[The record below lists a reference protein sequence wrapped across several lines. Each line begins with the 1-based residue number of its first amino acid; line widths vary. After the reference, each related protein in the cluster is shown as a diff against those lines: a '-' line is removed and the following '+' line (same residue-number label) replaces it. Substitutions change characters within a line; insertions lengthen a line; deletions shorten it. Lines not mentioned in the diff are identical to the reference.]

1 MKNTLSFLFF
11 TVVIFLWACKQP
23 ASSVTWPEI
32 TTEARPWSR
41 WWWHGSSVS
50 KEGITAEM
58 EAYRNAGLGGL
69 ELTPIYGVIGDEDH
83 FLNFLSPEWMDM
95 LEYTLKEGARLG
107 LGIDMANGTGWPFGG
122 PWVGVD
128 NACRYV
134 AHQSYSLSGGEGLT
148 ALIRYDQEPV
158 VRAVSNPVVQ
168 SVRKAEL
175 PPGERSVSVHDL
187 VRPVEAN
194 ADLQALAL
202 DQVRFNEP
210 LPLVT
215 LMAYSDRGEILDLT
229 GKVTAGGRL
238 DWTAPEGNWTLD
250 ALFAGWHG
258 KMVER
263 AAPGGEGNV
272 IDHFSAT
279 AIRHYLTRFDSA
291 FAGRNLGYLRAF
303 FNDSYEVDDAFG
315 QANWTPDF
323 LDEFVKRR
331 GYDLRAY
338 LPALCRPDT
347 SEQSLRVLSDFRETF
362 SDLILDTFTRE
373 WGKWAHSKGKF
384 IRNQSHGAPANI
396 LDLYAASDIPETEG
410 TETLRIKFAS
420 SAAHVTGKRL
430 VSAEA
435 ATWLNEHFRSDL
447 ADIKQN
453 LDNYFTGGVNHI
465 FYHGTC
471 YSPPEESWPGR
482 LFYAAIHAN
491 PRNTLWHDW
500 PALNQYISR
509 VQSFLQAGRPD
520 NDVLLYFPMYDRFAT
535 PGRELL
541 EHFDGYGPSLE
552 GTPLEKIALFLH
564 ETGYPFDFVSDRQIG
579 QISVD
584 GSSLVTGGARYQTL
598 LVPPC
603 RFMPLK
609 TIEKLEE
616 LARAGA
622 TILFHDQLPDDVP
635 GLSDLENR
643 QKVLKALIER
653 HQFISQDGIDRA
665 LSGKGSWIKGSDL
678 AKLLAVAGVK
688 PEKMTG
694 LGLEFTRRSLDQET
708 VYFITNWSGS
718 VVDQWVPL
726 GKAVNQIILFQ
737 PWTGKSG
744 IARIRVNG
752 EGTAEIYLQLERGEG
767 VILQTL
773 SHRTDRPEW
782 SYYETNSSP
791 QVFTGTWAI
800 QFTQGGPLL
809 PDPVT
814 IDSLRSWS
822 GMNGEGYRAFSGTAV
837 YTISFDRPLDASD
850 AYLLDLGKIHES
862 ARVRLNGADLGVL
875 IGPVFRTVV
884 AGDLLQENNTLEVE
898 VTNLMANRIA
908 NLDRNG
914 VLWKKFYNI
923 NFPSRLRE
931 NRGAD
936 GLFDASEWEPL
947 PSGLLGPVTITSLS
961 RWH

>member
-1 MKNTLSFLFF
+1 MKNTRSFLFF
-11 TVVIFLWACKQP
+11 TLLISSWACNQP
-23 ASSVTWPEI
+23 ESVVTWPEI

-41 WWWHGSSVS
+41 WWWHGSSVT

-83 FLNFLSPEWMDM
+83 FLNYLSPEWMDM
-95 LEYTLKEGARLG
+95 LEYTLKEAERLG

-122 PWVGVD
+122 PWVGVEQ
-128 NACRYV
+128 ASRYV
-134 AHQSYSLSGGEGLT
+134 AHQSYSLTSGERLT
-148 ALIRYDQEPV
+148 ALIRYEQEPV
-158 VRAVSNPVVQ
+158 VRAINNPVVR
-168 SVRKAEL
+168 SVRNYGNRPL
-175 PPGERSVSVHDL
+175 SVHDL
-187 VRPVEAN
+187 VWPVEAN
-194 ADLQALAL
+194 ADLQTLAL
-202 DQVRFNEP
+202 DQVRFSEP

-215 LMAYSDRGEILDLT
+215 LMAYSGQGEIIDLT
-229 GKVTAGGRL
+229 GKVTVGGRL

-272 IDHFSAT
+272 IDHFSAA

-291 FAGRNLGYLRAF
+291 FAGRNLEYLRAF

-323 LDEFVKRR
+323 MDEFVKRR
-331 GYDLRAY
+331 GYDLRAH
-338 LPALCRPDT
+338 LPALFRPDT

-362 SDLILDTFTRE
+362 SDLILETFTRE
-373 WGKWAHSKGKF
+373 WGRWTHGHGKI

-410 TETLRIKFAS
+410 IETLRIRFAS

-435 ATWLNEHFRSDL
+435 ATWLNEHFLSDL

-453 LDNYFTGGVNHI
+453 LDHYFTGGVNHL

-471 YSPPEESWPGR
+471 YSPPQESWPGR

-509 VQSFLQAGRPD
+509 VQSFLQAGQPD

-552 GTPLEKIALFLH
+552 GTPLENAALFLH
-564 ETGYPFDFVSDRQIG
+564 KAGYPFDFVSDRQIG
-579 QISVD
+579 QITVD

-598 LVPPC
+598 LVPSC

-609 TIEKLEE
+609 TIEKLAE

-635 GLSDLENR
+635 GLGDLENR
-643 QKVLKALIER
+643 QEAFKALIDR
-653 HQFISQDGIDRA
+653 HPFISRDGIDRA
-665 LSGKGSWIKGSDL
+665 LSGEGSWVKSSNL
-678 AKLLAVAGVK
+678 ATLLAVAGVK

-694 LGLEFTRRSLDQET
+694 LGLDFTRRSLNQET

-718 VVDQWVPL
+718 VIDQWVPL
-726 GKAVNQIILFQ
+726 SKAVKQVFIFQ

-744 IARIRVNG
+744 KARIRTNR
-752 EGTAEIYLQLERGEG
+752 EGAAEIYLHLEQGEG
-767 VILQTL
+767 VILQTSSRRPDL
-773 SHRTDRPEW
+773 PEW
-782 SYYETNSSP
+782 NYYEISSP
-791 QVFTGTWAI
+791 PQNLAGTWEI
-800 QFTQGGPLL
+800 QFMEGGPLL
-809 PDPVT
+809 PDPFT
-814 IDSLRSWS
+814 IDSLRSWT
-822 GMNGEGYRAFSGTAV
+822 GMDGEGYRTFSGTAI
-837 YTISFDRPLDASD
+837 YTVSFNRPLDASE
-850 AYLLDLGKIHES
+850 AYLLDLGKVHES
-862 ARVRLNGADLGVL
+862 ARVRLNDADLGVL

-898 VTNLMANRIA
+898 VTNLMANRIVD
-908 NLDRNG
+908 LDRNG

-936 GLFDASEWEPL
+936 GLFDASEWEPQ
-947 PSGLLGPVTITSLS
+947 PSGILGPVTMTSLVVKEY
-961 RWH
+961 